1 VLHPAA
7 TLTEPVCECLCVCV
21 CVCVCAYIQVCQSGV
36 PLNFYGT
43 SLCQCAESSPLILS
57 SQAVLHI
64 PCRAC
69 TGLRLTV
76 CVGASNHIFFTKSCD
91 VLFTTV
97 FSVPFYERGYLTHK
111 WWNPSS
117 HNQPASVIQLPFKLI
132 HVHAVK
138 YAAKLI
144 HTRRALSNAIITLI
158 RSQCQAKPAILL
170 ITIDLFR
177 YTFVFLLA
185 CGGGKLQCSVGT
197 RLAPSA
203 CLDDRGVLFS
213 LRCCELWCRGRLKTG
228 RLKKW
233 GIAFFTFMC
242 ELWCR
247 ERLKIGRL

>member
-1 VLHPAA
+1 M
-7 TLTEPVCECLCVCV
+7 
-21 CVCVCAYIQVCQSGV
+21 
-36 PLNFYGT
+36 
-43 SLCQCAESSPLILS
+43 ILKE
-57 SQAVLHI
+57 
-64 PCRAC
+64 
-69 TGLRLTV
+69 LRNL
-76 CVGASNHIFFTKSCD
+76 
-91 VLFTTV
+91 L
-97 FSVPFYERGYLTHK
+97 
-111 WWNPSS
+111 PSS
-117 HNQPASVIQLPFKLI
+117 VCMLSNMLPNSSMCMLKLI

-228 RLKKW
+228 RLKK
-233 GIAFFTFMC
+233 
-242 ELWCR
+242 
-247 ERLKIGRL
+247 